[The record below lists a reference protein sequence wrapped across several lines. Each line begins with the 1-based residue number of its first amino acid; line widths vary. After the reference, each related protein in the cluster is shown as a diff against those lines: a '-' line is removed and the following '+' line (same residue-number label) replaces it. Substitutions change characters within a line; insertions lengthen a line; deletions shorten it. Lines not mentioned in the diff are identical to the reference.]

1 MKLNILSEKL
11 RYHKMLLLDFAKFST
26 NKLFLIQR
34 DKIRLVKKIL
44 ISFQLLAM
52 KRRNLDLNTNSRK
65 CILNR

>member
-11 RYHKMLLLDFAKFST
+11 RYHKMLLLDFAKFSA